1 MTIKEFEET
10 VWHLEGIRLVV
21 RETVDVQVD
30 DYDYQNAANRSWSI
44 AEWLRNRVEP
54 RLLVRVIAVLV
65 VQGEQPHRRTRL
77 DTLRGSYAAE

>member
-10 VWHLEGIRLVV
+10 VWRLEGIRLVV

-30 DYDYQNAANRSWSI
+30 DYDYQNAANRTWSI
-44 AEWLRNRVEP
+44 AEWLRKRVEP
-54 RLLVRVIAVLV
+54 CLPGSEFVVLDGQG
-65 VQGEQPHRRTRL
+65 VQPNRRTRL

>member
-1 MTIKEFEET
+1 MTIKEFEES
-10 VWHLEGIRLVV
+10 VWRLEGIRLVV

-30 DYDYQNAANRSWSI
+30 DYDYQNAANRTWSI

-54 RLLVRVIAVLV
+54 CLPGSEIVVLDG
-65 VQGEQPHRRTRL
+65 QGEQPNRRKRL

>member
-54 RLLVRVIAVLV
+54 RLPGSEIVVLDG
-65 VQGEQPHRRTRL
+65 QQPNRRTRL